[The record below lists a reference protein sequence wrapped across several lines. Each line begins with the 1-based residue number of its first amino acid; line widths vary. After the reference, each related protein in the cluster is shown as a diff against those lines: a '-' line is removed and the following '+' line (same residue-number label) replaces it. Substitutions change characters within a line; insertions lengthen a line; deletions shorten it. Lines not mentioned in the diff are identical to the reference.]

1 MHLVG
6 KKCLQSQH
14 LRGIQRKNLQAF
26 QQLLLGMSGFNRDG
40 PSVCLGLFFWLFIL
54 KELVLLKSIITVFQ
68 GLAII
73 SGHKYSKIL

>member
-40 PSVCLGLFFWLFIL
+40 PSVCLGIFFGYLF
-54 KELVLLKSIITVFQ
+54 
-68 GLAII
+68 
-73 SGHKYSKIL
+73 